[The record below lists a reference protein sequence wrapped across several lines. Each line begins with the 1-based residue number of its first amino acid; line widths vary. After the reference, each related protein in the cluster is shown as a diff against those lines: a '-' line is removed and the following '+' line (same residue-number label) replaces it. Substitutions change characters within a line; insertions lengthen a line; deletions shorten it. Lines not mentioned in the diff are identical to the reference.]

1 MSSAPAATLPHLES
15 CAPSPRADAHL
26 ELDRLDVPGVVRQ
39 RRSLSAM
46 RRAAPAIGWVVL
58 SAVIALLF
66 LPTAL
71 GYSRYAI
78 VGGSMSPTFERGSA
92 IYSKPVAVEALQ
104 VGDII
109 TYVPPPR
116 TGIDTLVTHRI
127 IEITQTDDG
136 SPLFR
141 TQGDA
146 NDAVD
151 PWTFTLDADRQNVVY
166 FSVPHLGTVLTH
178 LAQPDVRQVVIG
190 IPAGLIAVGAVL
202 DLLGVTSIRQ
212 FLLRRPRRAGTD
224 MRADRH

>member
-1 MSSAPAATLPHLES
+1 MSSAPIAATPHFES
-15 CAPSPRADAHL
+15 PAPTEGAACH
-26 ELDRLDVPGVVRQ
+26 Q
-39 RRSLSAM
+39 RPFAAV
-46 RRAAPAIGWVVL
+46 RRAAPAVGWLVLFAVV
-58 SAVIALLF
+58 ALLL

-78 VGGSMSPTFERGSA
+78 VGGSMSPAFERGSA
-92 IYSKPVAVEALQ
+92 VYSEPVAVEALQ
-104 VGDII
+104 IGDVI

-127 IEITQTDDG
+127 VEITRTEDG

-151 PWTFTLDADRQNVVY
+151 PWTFTLDSDHQNVVR

-178 LAQPDVRQVVIG
+178 LARPDVRQIVIG
-190 IPAGLIAVGAVL
+190 IPAGLIALGAVL
-202 DLLGVTSIRQ
+202 DLFGVTS
-212 FLLRRPRRAGTD
+212 LRRLVGRR
-224 MRADRH
+224 RR